1 MNLLT
6 AEKISKSFTDK
17 ILFDKITLGINE
29 NDKIGV
35 LGVNGTG
42 KSTLLKIIAGK
53 EDTDEGQVVKGN
65 QVRIEYLPQTPEFDE
80 NLSIIE
86 NIVHGAGLHQ
96 EGWNV
101 EGEAKAMLGKMH
113 ISEFDAEPSQLS
125 GGQQKRA
132 ALVRALLTPCD
143 LLILDEPTNHLDNE
157 MSEWLEDYLKHFQGA
172 VLMVTHDR
180 YFLDAVTNHIVEID
194 KGNLYHYDGNYSEYL
209 MLKAQREEMELAT
222 ERKNQ
227 SLYRQDL
234 EWMMRGARARS
245 TKQKA
250 HIARFLELQDRE
262 KPVEEKKVEMDSV
275 SSRLGKQTIEI
286 EHIKKSYGEK
296 KLIEDFSYIFLKND
310 RIGIVGRNGSGKS
323 TLLKMIVGEEMPD
336 SGNII
341 IGQTVKI
348 GYFSQD
354 NRALHGKQRVIDY
367 VKEAAEYIETSDG
380 KITAAQMLE
389 RFLFFG
395 GMQYSNIEKLSG
407 GEKRRL
413 YLLRVLMSAPNIL
426 ILDEPTNDLDI
437 QTLTILEDYL
447 DHFQGIVITVSHD
460 RYFLDRIAKRI
471 FAFEEEGKIK
481 QYEGGF
487 TDYFQKIQI
496 NVTEE
501 NKRKAKEKAFH
512 FEENKKTKNQDWKK
526 REEKLKFT
534 YKEQKEYEVI
544 DQIIE
549 DLEEAIQQLDE
560 KMEKNAKDFV
570 KLNEFMEE
578 KQKMEQELAEKMD
591 RWVYLNDLAEK
602 IAKEKGSR

>member
-6 AEKISKSFTDK
+6 AEKVSKSFTDK

-53 EDTDEGQVVKGN
+53 EEADEGQVVKGN
-65 QVRIEYLPQTPEFDE
+65 QVRVEYLPQTPEFDDS
-80 NLSIIE
+80 LSIIE
-86 NIVHGAGLHQ
+86 NIVHGVGLHQ

-101 EGEAKAMLGKMH
+101 EGEAKAMLGKLH
-113 ISEFDAEPSQLS
+113 ISEFNAKPSQLS
-125 GGQQKRA
+125 GGQKKRA

-157 MSEWLEDYLKHFQGA
+157 MSEWLEDYLKRFQGA
-172 VLMVTHDR
+172 ILMVTHDR
-180 YFLDAVTNHIVEID
+180 YFLDAVANHIVEID

-209 MLKAQREEMELAT
+209 MLKTQREEMELAT
-222 ERKNQ
+222 ERKKQ

-250 HIARFLELQDRE
+250 HIERFLELQNRE
-262 KPVEEKKVEMDSV
+262 KPVEEKKVEMGSV

-286 EHIKKSYGEK
+286 EHISRSYGEK
-296 KLIEDFSYIFLKND
+296 KLMEDFSYIFLKND
-310 RIGIVGRNGSGKS
+310 RIGIVGSNGSGKS
-323 TLLKMIVGEEMPD
+323 TLLKMIVGEETPD
-336 SGNII
+336 SGTIT

-354 NRALHGKQRVIDY
+354 NRALDGKQKVIDY
-367 VKEAAEYIETSDG
+367 VKEVAEYIETVDG
-380 KITAAQMLE
+380 RITASQMLE
-389 RFLFFG
+389 KFLFFG

-447 DHFQGIVITVSHD
+447 DYFDGIVITVSHD
-460 RYFLDRIAKRI
+460 RYFLDRIVRRI
-471 FAFEEEGKIK
+471 FAFEGNGKIR

-487 TDYFQKIQI
+487 TDYFQKLQG
-496 NVTEE
+496 NAAEMNGKTKETSVKFE
-501 NKRKAKEKAFH
+501 NKE
-512 FEENKKTKNQDWKK
+512 KTKNQDWKK

-544 DQIIE
+544 DQIIA
-549 DLEEAIQQLDE
+549 DLEEKIEQLE
-560 KMEKNAKDFV
+560 QKIERNAKDFV
-570 KLNEFMEE
+570 KLNELMGE
-578 KQKMEQELAEKMD
+578 KAKAEQELEEKME

-602 IAKEKGSR
+602 IAKEKESR

>member
-6 AEKISKSFTDK
+6 AEKVSKSFTDK

-53 EDTDEGQVVKGN
+53 EEADEGQVVKGN
-65 QVRIEYLPQTPEFDE
+65 QVRVEYLPQTPEFDDS
-80 NLSIIE
+80 LSIIE
-86 NIVHGAGLHQ
+86 NIVHGVGLHQ

-101 EGEAKAMLGKMH
+101 EGEAKAMLGKLH
-113 ISEFDAEPSQLS
+113 ISEFNANPSQLS

-157 MSEWLEDYLKHFQGA
+157 MSEWLEDYLKRFQGA
-172 VLMVTHDR
+172 ILMVTHDR
-180 YFLDAVTNHIVEID
+180 YFLDAVANHIVEID

-209 MLKAQREEMELAT
+209 MLKTQREEMELAT
-222 ERKNQ
+222 ERKKQ

-250 HIARFLELQDRE
+250 HIERFLELQNRE
-262 KPVEEKKVEMDSV
+262 KPVEEKKVEMGSV

-286 EHIKKSYGEK
+286 EHISKSYGEK
-296 KLIEDFSYIFLKND
+296 KLMEDFSYIFLKND
-310 RIGIVGRNGSGKS
+310 RIGIVGSNGSGKS
-323 TLLKMIVGEEMPD
+323 TLLKMIVGEETPD
-336 SGNII
+336 SGTIT

-354 NRALHGKQRVIDY
+354 NRALDGKQKVIDY
-367 VKEAAEYIETSDG
+367 VKEVAEYIETVDG
-380 KITAAQMLE
+380 RITASQMLE
-389 RFLFFG
+389 KFLFFG

-447 DHFQGIVITVSHD
+447 DYFDGIVITVSHD
-460 RYFLDRIAKRI
+460 RYFLDRIVRRI
-471 FAFEEEGKIK
+471 FAFEGNGKIR

-487 TDYFQKIQI
+487 TDYFQKIQG
-496 NVTEE
+496 NAAEMNGKTKETSVKFE
-501 NKRKAKEKAFH
+501 NKE
-512 FEENKKTKNQDWKK
+512 KTKNQDWKK

-544 DQIIE
+544 DQIIA
-549 DLEEAIQQLDE
+549 DLEEKIEQLE
-560 KMEKNAKDFV
+560 QKIERNAKDFV
-570 KLNEFMEE
+570 KLNELMGE
-578 KQKMEQELAEKMD
+578 KAKAEQELEEKME

-602 IAKEKGSR
+602 IAKEKESR

>member
-6 AEKISKSFTDK
+6 AEKVSKSFTDK

-53 EDTDEGQVVKGN
+53 EEAEEGQVVKGN
-65 QVRIEYLPQTPEFDE
+65 QVRVEYLPQTPEFDE
-80 NLSIIE
+80 HLSVIE
-86 NIVHGAGLHQ
+86 NIVHGVGLHQ

-101 EGEAKAMLGKMH
+101 EGEAKAMLGKLH
-113 ISEFDAEPSQLS
+113 ISDFDAKPSQLS

-157 MSEWLEDYLKHFQGA
+157 MSEWLEDYLKRFQGA
-172 VLMVTHDR
+172 ILMVTHDR
-180 YFLDAVTNHIVEID
+180 YFLDAVTNCIVEID
-194 KGNLYHYDGNYSEYL
+194 KGNLYRYDGNYSEYL

-222 ERKNQ
+222 ERKKQN
-227 SLYRQDL
+227 LYRQDL

-250 HIARFLELQDRE
+250 HIERFLELQNRE
-262 KPVEEKKVEMDSV
+262 KPVEQKKVEMGSV

-286 EHIKKSYGEK
+286 EHISKSYGEK
-296 KLIEDFSYIFLKND
+296 NLIEDFSYIFLKDD
-310 RIGIVGRNGSGKS
+310 RIGIVGSNGSGKS
-323 TLLKMIVGEEMPD
+323 TLLKMIVGEEKTD
-336 SGNII
+336 SGTIT

-354 NRALHGKQRVIDY
+354 NRTLDGKQKVIDY
-367 VKEAAEYIETSDG
+367 VKEAGEYIETEDG
-380 KITAAQMLE
+380 RITASQMLE
-389 RFLFFG
+389 KFLFFG
-395 GMQYSNIEKLSG
+395 GIQYSNIEKLSG

-447 DHFQGIVITVSHD
+447 DHFDGIVITVSHD
-460 RYFLDRIAKRI
+460 RYFLDRIVRRI
-471 FAFEEEGKIK
+471 FAFEGNGKIC

-487 TDYFQKIQI
+487 TDYFQKVQGKS
-496 NVTEE
+496 VEKSEKTE
-501 NKRKAKEKAFH
+501 KTKE
-512 FEENKKTKNQDWKK
+512 KTKNQDWKK

-544 DQIIE
+544 DQVIA
-549 DLEEAIQQLDE
+549 DLEEKIEQLEQQI
-560 KMEKNAKDFV
+560 EKNAKDFV
-570 KLNEFMEE
+570 KLNEFMKE
-578 KQKMEQELAEKMD
+578 KEQAEQELEEKME

-602 IAKEKGSR
+602 IAKEKEGK